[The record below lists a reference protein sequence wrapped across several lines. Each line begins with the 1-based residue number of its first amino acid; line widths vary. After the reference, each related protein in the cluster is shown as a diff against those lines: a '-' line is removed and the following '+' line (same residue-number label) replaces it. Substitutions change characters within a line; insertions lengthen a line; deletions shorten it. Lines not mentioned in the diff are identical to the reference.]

1 MNRLRLSA
9 AALALIAA
17 FAFASQS
24 KGDPEVFQTVTV
36 LEDTTFTTLPAS
48 EGGPTPAPIS
58 GTRAEIEPLCPG
70 SLVECATAT
79 SPQDDQNIIRWSGPQ
94 DKF

>member
-24 KGDPEVFQTVTV
+24 KGDQNYDYQVRNLQQEYRITDPDH
-36 LEDTTFTTLPAS
+36 EDFGLT
-48 EGGPTPAPIS
+48 GPKSQID
-58 GTRAEIEPLCPG
+58 PLCPG
-70 SLVECATAT
+70 TGQECAVEVGGTEV
-79 SPQDDQNIIRWSGPQ
+79 IEWEGPTT
-94 DKF
+94 KF